1 MGEFL
6 LFIINSLLGLL
17 ILAIFAQVIISWLVA
32 FDVINLR
39 NPMARQFVHFL
50 DVVVAPVLKPLQ
62 RIIPPIGGIDIT
74 PLIALIIINGL
85 RAYLLPWVFAPII
98 AAIG

>member
-6 LFIINSLLGLL
+6 LFIINSLLGLI

-32 FDVINLR
+32 FDIINLR
-39 NPMARQFVHFL
+39 NPTARQFVHVL
-50 DVVVAPVLKPLQ
+50 DVVVAPILRPLQ

-85 RAYLLPWVFAPII
+85 RAYLLPWLFAPII